1 MILVSL
7 ICALLAVLAFLPRAP
22 AAALDARLRILET
35 GPRMR
40 RRWWYA
46 GLAVLAVCS
55 AGAVGSLAGGRAAAI
70 ALAAGIAV
78 ATGWRLATSHLRMR
92 AALEAQ
98 RQVTEACAALA
109 AQVRVG
115 RLPIQALATAAEDCP
130 ILRPACSVQ
139 HLGGEVAA
147 VWGSQARQRGHGGL
161 AELARAWQ
169 ISTQIG
175 APMAAALERVAEGL
189 ATEESVRAV
198 VAGEL
203 AGPRATGKIM
213 AFLPVVGLALGY
225 ALGGDPIG
233 FLLQGLPG
241 WTCLV
246 GGVGLAAAGVLWVE
260 SLAQRAAIQA

>member
-1 MILVSL
+1 MIMVSL
-7 ICALLAVLAFLPRAP
+7 ICALLSVLAFLPRAP
-22 AAALDARLRILET
+22 SAALDARLAILET
-35 GPRMR
+35 GGRR
-40 RRWWYA
+40 HRRWWYA
-46 GLAVLAVCS
+46 GLAVPAVS
-55 AGAVGSLAGGRAAAI
+55 VAGAVGSLAGGRGVAI
-70 ALAAGIAV
+70 ALAAGIAIG
-78 ATGWRLATSHLRMR
+78 TGWRLATSHVRMR

-98 RQVTEACAALA
+98 RRVAEACAALA

-115 RLPIQALATAAEDCP
+115 RLPIEALATAAEDCP
-130 ILRPACSVQ
+130 ILRPASSVQ
-139 HLGGEVAA
+139 HLGGDVVAA
-147 VWGSQARQRGHGGL
+147 WGAQARQRGHGGL

-169 ISTQIG
+169 ISTQVG

-203 AGPRATGKIM
+203 AGPRATAKIM
-213 AFLPVVGLALGY
+213 AFLPIAGLALGY

-233 FLLQGLPG
+233 FVLQGLPG

>member
-1 MILVSL
+1 MILVSS
-7 ICALLAVLAFLPRAP
+7 ICALLAILAFLPRAP
-22 AAALDARLRILET
+22 SAALDARLAILE
-35 GPRMR
+35 PSARQH
-40 RRWWYA
+40 RRWWYG
-46 GLAVLAVCS
+46 GLAVLAVFS
-55 AGAVGSLAGGRAAAI
+55 AGAIGSLAGGRSAAT

-78 ATGWRLATSHLRMR
+78 STGWRLARSQVRMR

-98 RQVTEACAALA
+98 TQVTEACAALA

-115 RLPIQALATAAEDCP
+115 RLPLEALVSAAEDCP

-139 HLGGEVAA
+139 HLGGDVAA
-147 VWGSQARQRGHGGL
+147 IWGAQARQRGHGGL

-175 APMAAALERVAEGL
+175 APMAAALERVAQGL
-189 ATEESVRAV
+189 ASEESVRAL

-246 GGVGLAAAGVLWVE
+246 SGVGLAAAGVLWVE

>member
-7 ICALLAVLAFLPRAP
+7 ICALLAVLAYLPRAP
-22 AAALDARLRILET
+22 SAALDARLAILET
-35 GPRMR
+35 GASKH

-46 GLAVLAVCS
+46 GLAVVAVFS
-55 AGAVGSLAGGRAAAI
+55 AGAAGSLAGGRAAAI
-70 ALAAGIAV
+70 AVTAGIAV
-78 ATGWRLATSHLRMR
+78 STGWRLAASHVRMR
-92 AALEAQ
+92 AALDAQ
-98 RQVTEACAALA
+98 TRVTEACAALA

-115 RLPIQALATAAEDCP
+115 RLPIEALATAAEDCP
-130 ILRPACSVQ
+130 ILRPACSIQ
-139 HLGGEVAA
+139 HLGGDVVAIWRA
-147 VWGSQARQRGHGGL
+147 QARQHGHRGL

-169 ISTQIG
+169 ISTQVG

-213 AFLPVVGLALGY
+213 AFLPVAGLALGY

-233 FLLQGLPG
+233 FVLQGLPG
-241 WTCLV
+241 WICLV

-260 SLAQRAAIQA
+260 SLAQRAAIQP

>member
-22 AAALDARLRILET
+22 SAALHARLAILESRT
-35 GPRMR
+35 RQH

-46 GLAVLAVCS
+46 GLAVLAVFS

-78 ATGWRLATSHLRMR
+78 GTGWRLATSQIRMR
-92 AALEAQ
+92 AALQA
-98 RQVTEACAALA
+98 RTRVSEACAALA

-115 RLPIQALATAAEDCP
+115 RLPFDALVTAAEDCP

-139 HLGGEVAA
+139 HLGGDVAA
-147 VWGSQARQRGHGGL
+147 VWAAQARQRGNGGL

-169 ISTQIG
+169 ISTQVG
-175 APMAAALERVAEGL
+175 APMAPALERVAEGL

-213 AFLPVVGLALGY
+213 AFLPVAGLALGY
-225 ALGGDPIG
+225 VLGGDPIG

>member
-22 AAALDARLRILET
+22 SATLDARLATLET
-35 GPRMR
+35 GARKY
-40 RRWWYA
+40 RRWWYP
-46 GLAVLAVCS
+46 GLGVPAVLSV
-55 AGAVGSLAGGRAAAI
+55 GAVGSLAGGRGAAI
-70 ALAAGIAV
+70 VLAAGIAV
-78 ATGWRLATSHLRMR
+78 GTGWRLATWHVRMR

-98 RQVTEACAALA
+98 RRVAEACAALA

-115 RLPIQALATAAEDCP
+115 RLPIEALATAAEDCP
-130 ILRPACSVQ
+130 ILRRASSVQ
-139 HLGGEVAA
+139 HLGGDVVAA
-147 VWGSQARQRGHGGL
+147 WEAQACQRGYGGL

-169 ISTQIG
+169 ISTQVG

-213 AFLPVVGLALGY
+213 AFLPVAGLALGY

-233 FLLQGLPG
+233 FLLQGLLG

-246 GGVGLAAAGVLWVE
+246 GGVSLAAAGVLWVE
-260 SLAQRAAIQA
+260 SLAQRAAVQA